1 MGCGAGVSTLVGG
14 DGERPPSFIA
24 RSSLFL
30 LPLPCLCLLLP
41 LIFSFIFSLRCPRLL
56 FRVTVPPE
64 PWTESVDDY
73 EAATWVNDHHNVDV
87 LCKEMPQR
95 MHDLVYVTRG
105 ARLDK

>member
-1 MGCGAGVSTLVGG
+1 MNEKRTS
-14 DGERPPSFIA
+14 
-24 RSSLFL
+24 
-30 LPLPCLCLLLP
+30 
-41 LIFSFIFSLRCPRLL
+41 SLRCPRLL

-73 EAATWVNDHHNVDV
+73 EGRLKAAATWVNDHHNVDG